1 MRAQRLVIAEP
12 DGNRFVTAV
21 HRHEIDVD
29 VDQQIAFAARR
40 LSTQRLFVSCLADL
54 DQAVGPFG
62 VVVVIT
68 IGIVFVEDLAARP
81 SASFPTRSSS
91 GAGNWR

>member
-1 MRAQRLVIAEP
+1 MRAQRLVIAES
-12 DGNRFVTAV
+12 DGDRLVTAV
-21 HRHEIDVD
+21 HRHEVDVD
-29 VDQQIAFAARR
+29 VDQQIAFGSA
-40 LSTQRLFVSCLADL
+40 TIDGQRLFVSRLADL
-54 DQAVGPFG
+54 DQTVGPFG

-68 IGIVFVEDLAARP
+68 IGIVLVEDLRARP